1 VSPAKIPPEKKKV
14 FVVDDHAVLRRG
26 LAQLVAQE
34 PDLVICGEA
43 ADARAALEGM
53 EKTRPDVAVV
63 DVSLPDASGIEL
75 IKDIKVR
82 WPKLPVLVLS
92 MYDESFYAERVL
104 RAGASGYVTKG
115 EASEKVIEGIRQIL
129 RGEPY
134 VSEKVAS
141 RMICKFVK
149 GVPGSKD
156 FSIDALSD
164 REFEVFELIGQGL
177 QTRQI
182 AARLHLSVKTIDTHR
197 ENIKRKLGLSKAP
210 ELLQRAIQWVR
221 YERGG

>member
-1 VSPAKIPPEKKKV
+1 MSPVKVPPEKKKV

-53 EKTRPDVAVV
+53 EKATPDVAVV
-63 DVSLPDASGIEL
+63 DISLRDSSGIEL

-82 WPKLPVLVLS
+82 WPDLPVLVLS
-92 MYDESFYAERVL
+92 VYDESPYAERVL
-104 RAGASGYVTKG
+104 RAGAKGYVTKG
-115 EASEKVIEGIRQIL
+115 EASERVIQGIRQVL
-129 RGEPY
+129 RGEVY
-134 VSEKVAS
+134 VSDKAAS

-149 GVPGSKD
+149 ALPGSKD
-156 FSIDALSD
+156 FSIDSLSD

-197 ENIKRKLGLSKAP
+197 QNIKRKLGLSNAP